1 MLIADYLAEQL
12 LAADINDVFAIP
24 GDFIL
29 PWLERFEQQSKL
41 KLIQLSHEPA
51 AVFAADAAARF
62 TNRPSAV
69 ALTYGAGALNATNAI
84 AQAFME
90 FVPMIV
96 FAGFPSKR
104 EIESGYLLH
113 HQIGDVDGQRRI
125 LAEITAK
132 QVRFDDA
139 STIELLWQDVL
150 ATCLQERRPVLIE
163 LPRDYAVENF
173 SPKNLKIQESLK
185 ARPKQ
190 LPHEL
195 TESLSVLLNSAK
207 APCCLVGAKAR
218 RFGFDQ
224 AISHFSLSSN
234 APCAATLLG
243 RSVLNPS
250 ACCYV
255 GVFSGTGQD
264 PLLPFLQESDL
275 LLVCGVIKSDSN
287 FAGNPALLRNKKVLW
302 WDENGILLPN
312 GKYYQIEPA
321 AVAAWLADFNIR
333 YEPRSAPNSWV
344 QDLDVEDKLAETC
357 WSSGTAMKL
366 LHQELSAQS
375 ELFPFVLD
383 IGDCLFASLYT
394 EPRWL
399 LAPAFYASM
408 GYAVPAALGLQQVS
422 KKRPIV
428 IVGDGAFQMTG
439 LELGHCQRYG
449 WNPIVIVLNNQSWGM
464 IKAFAPELS
473 ATSLSGWNY
482 AALARAMNGGAR
494 QVWNGNQFVS
504 AIADAIADDGRF
516 RLIEV
521 MLPKD
526 SFSDC
531 LAKFSGAMR
540 GESMVDGSV
549 V

>member
-1 MLIADYLAEQL
+1 M
-12 LAADINDVFAIP
+12 
-24 GDFIL
+24 
-29 PWLERFEQQSKL
+29 
-41 KLIQLSHEPA
+41 
-51 AVFAADAAARF
+51 
-62 TNRPSAV
+62 
-69 ALTYGAGALNATNAI
+69 
-84 AQAFME
+84 
-90 FVPMIV
+90 
-96 FAGFPSKR
+96 
-104 EIESGYLLH
+104 
-113 HQIGDVDGQRRI
+113 
-125 LAEITAK
+125 
-132 QVRFDDA
+132 
-139 STIELLWQDVL
+139 
-150 ATCLQERRPVLIE
+150 
-163 LPRDYAVENF
+163 
-173 SPKNLKIQESLK
+173 
-185 ARPKQ
+185 
-190 LPHEL
+190 
-195 TESLSVLLNSAK
+195 
-207 APCCLVGAKAR
+207 
-218 RFGFDQ
+218 
-224 AISHFSLSSN
+224 
-234 APCAATLLG
+234 
-243 RSVLNPS
+243 
-250 ACCYV
+250 
-255 GVFSGTGQD
+255 
-264 PLLPFLQESDL
+264 
-275 LLVCGVIKSDSN
+275 
-287 FAGNPALLRNKKVLW
+287 
-302 WDENGILLPN
+302 LPN
-312 GKYYQIEPA
+312 GKYYRIEPA
-321 AVAAWLADFNIR
+321 AVAEWLADFTIR
-333 YEPRSAPNSWV
+333 YEPRSAPNCWV
-344 QDLDVEDKLAETC
+344 QDLEVEDKLAETC

-375 ELFPFVLD
+375 ESFPFVLD
-383 IGDCLFASLYT
+383 IGDCLFASLHT

>member
-12 LAADINDVFAIP
+12 VAADINDIFAIP

-29 PWLERFEQQSKL
+29 PWLERFEQQPNL

-132 QVRFDDA
+132 QVRFDNA
-139 STIELLWQDVL
+139 TTIECLWQDAL
-150 ATCLQERRPVLIE
+150 DTCLQERRPVLIE
-163 LPRDYAVENF
+163 LPRDSAVAELCPENMKF
-173 SPKNLKIQESLK
+173 KKPSV
-185 ARPKQ
+185 ATTKQ
-190 LPHEL
+190 LPIEL
-195 TESLSVLLNSAK
+195 VESLSLLFNSVK

-218 RFGFDQ
+218 RFGFDY
-224 AISHFSLSSN
+224 AISQFSLSSN

-255 GVFSGTGQD
+255 GVFSGAGQD
-264 PLLPFLQESDL
+264 PLLPFLQHSDL
-275 LLVCGVIKSDSN
+275 LFICGVIKSDSN
-287 FAGNPALLRNKKVLW
+287 FAGNPALLSHKKVLW
-302 WDENGILLPN
+302 WDENGMVLPN
-312 GKYYQIEPA
+312 GEYYQVEPA
-321 AVAAWLADFNIR
+321 AVAEWLADFTIR
-333 YEPRSAPNSWV
+333 YEPRSAPNCWV
-344 QDLDVEDKLAETC
+344 QASQAEEEIAQMC
-357 WSSGTAMKL
+357 WSSGKAMTL

-383 IGDCLFASLYT
+383 IGDCLFASLHT

-449 WNPIVIVLNNQSWGM
+449 WNPIVIVLNNKSWGM
-464 IKAFAPELS
+464 IKAFAPELN
-473 ATSLSGWNY
+473 ATTLSGWNY

-504 AIADAIADDGRF
+504 AIADAIADDSRF

-526 SFSDC
+526 SFSEC

-540 GESMVDGSV
+540 AESIADSSV
-549 V
+549 F